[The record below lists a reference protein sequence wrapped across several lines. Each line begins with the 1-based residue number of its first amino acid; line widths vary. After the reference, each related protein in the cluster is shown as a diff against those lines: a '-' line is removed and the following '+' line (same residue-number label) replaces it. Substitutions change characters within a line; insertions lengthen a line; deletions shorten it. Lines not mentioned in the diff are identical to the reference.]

1 MTQTCPAEI
10 SLRVPGERV
19 YALVIR
25 TMLGGV
31 ALLKDLDMDDLD
43 DLRIAMDEACY
54 CLLDQGVPVPWLT
67 ATVQGDGTELT
78 VSLEADM
85 DETDAGP
92 APDDIAMTRA
102 VLETLMPQV
111 HLTLSASGR
120 IRRIDLTL
128 PVRREG
134 DAHE

>member
-1 MTQTCPAEI
+1 MTQNCPAEI
-10 SLRVPGERV
+10 SLRVPGDRA

-31 ALLKDLDMDDLD
+31 AILKDLDMDDLD

-54 CLLDQGVPVPWLT
+54 CLLNQGIPVRWLT
-67 ATVQGDGTELT
+67 ATVKGEGAELT

-85 DETDAGP
+85 DDNGAGA
-92 APDDIAMTRA
+92 APDDVAMTRA

-111 HLTLSASGR
+111 NLTCSASGQ
-120 IRRIDLTL
+120 IRRVDLTL
-128 PVRREG
+128 RR
-134 DAHE
+134 AA